1 MALKISEN
9 NGTFHL
15 EGNLNA
21 TTSRHFIIHFEYVI
35 STTDQLNIN
44 IEKLKEIDAS
54 GVAAIQTVYRRSLME
69 ATSLSIIGLG
79 CKDIYDE
86 FRYNKVA

>member
-9 NGTFHL
+9 NGTFYL

-21 TTSRHFIIHFEYVI
+21 TTSRYFIIHFEHLI
-35 STTDQLNIN
+35 SVTNQLNIN
-44 IEKLKEIDAS
+44 IDQLKEIDAN
-54 GVAAIQTVYRRSLME
+54 GVAAIQTVYGKSLIE
-69 ATSLSIIGLG
+69 DKSLAIVGLG

-86 FRYNKVA
+86 FRYHNVA